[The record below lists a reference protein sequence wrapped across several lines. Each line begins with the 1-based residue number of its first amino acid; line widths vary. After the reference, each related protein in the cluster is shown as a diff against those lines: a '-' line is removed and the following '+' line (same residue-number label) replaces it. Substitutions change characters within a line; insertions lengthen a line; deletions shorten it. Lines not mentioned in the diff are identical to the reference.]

1 MGRGY
6 KIYNNKVDMLKD
18 YMFSIVIENEKIN
31 SLFTEK
37 LIDCF
42 LTGTI
47 PIYYGCEK
55 ICEFFDTKGIIVFN
69 TLKELEDIIN
79 KITIEDYNQKIDFVK
94 KNFELAKNYTIAD
107 NIIFEKLKK
116 EKLF

>member
-1 MGRGY
+1 
-6 KIYNNKVDMLKD
+6 
-18 YMFSIVIENEKIN
+18 
-31 SLFTEK
+31 
-37 LIDCF
+37 
-42 LTGTI
+42 
-47 PIYYGCEK
+47 
-55 ICEFFDTKGIIVFN
+55 
-69 TLKELEDIIN
+69 LEDIIN